1 LKAVVATPLMAAAA
15 GEAGLLGF
23 TAEPALRPS
32 EVEAALLAVPE
43 PAPGEAHFRELTRA
57 PPAAGRE
64 ASRPVAECVAARF
77 RAALERAGRTLL
89 APPR

>member
-1 LKAVVATPLMAAAA
+1 LKAVVGTPLMATAA

-23 TAEPALRPS
+23 TAEPALRPR
-32 EVEAALLAVPE
+32 EVEAAWLALPQ
-43 PAPGEAHFRELTRA
+43 PTRGEAHHREPTRA
-57 PPAAGRE
+57 PPPAGRE
-64 ASRPVAECVAARF
+64 ASRRVAECVAARF